1 MNDAITSDVGDEGL
15 CTSRCEVVNGLLQWC
30 HEDVKVAG
38 VHNVARWS
46 MASFN
51 GVMRTSRLRVFITFP
66 GSVRSVTPMV
76 KALSHS
82 DRFGRMVG

>member
-38 VHNVARWS
+38 VHNV
-46 MASFN
+46 
-51 GVMRTSRLRVFITFP
+51 P
-66 GSVRSVTPMV
+66 G
-76 KALSHS
+76 LSQICDS
-82 DRFGRMVG
+82 DGEGIVPL